1 MKFKKLTAL
10 ITAFTLTFGL
20 AACGSNKEDVSKKE
34 ESKATIATEIK
45 EPVTI
50 EFGML

>member
-20 AACGSNKEDVSKKE
+20 AACGSNKEDVSKRRSQK
-34 ESKATIATEIK
+34 
-45 EPVTI
+45 
-50 EFGML
+50 LQ